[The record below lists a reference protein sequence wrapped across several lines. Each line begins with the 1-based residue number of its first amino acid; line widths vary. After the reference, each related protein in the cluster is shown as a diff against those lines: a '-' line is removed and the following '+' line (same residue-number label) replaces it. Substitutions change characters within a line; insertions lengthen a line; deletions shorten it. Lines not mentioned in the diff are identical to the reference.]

1 MKRSTVAVLAS
12 WPASLASDLWNAARG
27 LRRHPIL
34 VAATIATLA
43 LGIGAN
49 VAVFLVA
56 EAALFES
63 SGFHHAERTVAL
75 ENAEGTYFGS
85 RDSRE
90 APDLGDWQ
98 RQSDVFEDVAVYARG
113 YGNLQGADGA
123 ERISIAMATPRF
135 LSVLGVI
142 PAAGRDF
149 LPDEELASRA
159 NVAMLSDELWRR
171 DFAASREVIGKSLQ
185 LSGRTYTIV
194 GVMPRDFR
202 FPGETDLWIPLTVPF
217 DTSQIHLLR
226 MALIQ
231 SVVARLQDGVA
242 PRRAQLTV
250 DVASEH
256 LAGRVSPVAAEA
268 RVLVTPFLSHL
279 SRGRGAGLALLASMS
294 LLLLFIAT
302 ANVSNLLLTRASS
315 RLDELRLRIAIG
327 GGSFR
332 IAQQVMMEPLLLS
345 LAGGTAGLAL
355 ALWSTRA
362 MVAMRVVPD
371 GDFGAILLNARVY
384 GVAFGVSIAAG
395 MFAGLLA
402 LATLRKQAHGIPGSS
417 RTGASRVGSVARTT
431 ILGVQVTLSFVLLVA
446 TGLVIRSLTA
456 VLDQDADLPSGV
468 LTAEIALSPT
478 RYPNQVMRSD
488 FASAFLQR
496 ILEVPGVRGAGV
508 VSNLPLSG
516 GAEVTLEVKM
526 SAANDAASPSRAV
539 QVDMEVVSPGYFR
552 TMGLAV
558 LQGRDV
564 AASDGLNAPPVAVI
578 SANMANK
585 YWPGS
590 SPVGA
595 YLWMPGDSVPRTIV
609 GVVRTIRS
617 LSLVQSP
624 IPQVYFPYA
633 QMPTSYLG
641 VVVSAGTDAS
651 RFASAIRSIA
661 HSMDNTIPV
670 YRVRTFGTV
679 RRDSVAP
686 QRNRALILGAFG
698 ALAIALGAIGVYG
711 AAAYMVDQRTP
722 EIGIRRALG
731 APDAFVFRRVILD
744 TLMPVFAGLV
754 AGGVIAAASSRLITS
769 VLYGVGPDDPATFAA
784 AGAGLLI
791 VALVATALPASKA
804 TRIDPLEVMRVR

>member
-1 MKRSTVAVLAS
+1 MKRSAAEVFPS
-12 WPASLASDLWNAARG
+12 WAAGLASDLRNAARS
-27 LRRHPIL
+27 LRRQPIL
-34 VAATIATLA
+34 AAATITTLA
-43 LGIGAN
+43 LGVGAN

-63 SGFHHAERTVAL
+63 SGFHQAERIVAL
-75 ENAEGTYFGS
+75 ENTEGTYIGS

-90 APDLGDWQ
+90 APNLGDWQ
-98 RQSDVFEDVAVYARG
+98 RQDDVFKDVASYARG
-113 YGNLQGADGA
+113 YGNLQGPEGA
-123 ERISIAMATPRF
+123 ERISIAMATPGF
-135 LSVLGVI
+135 LSALGVI

-149 LPDEELASRA
+149 QPGERLANRA
-159 NVAMLSDELWRR
+159 SVTILSDELWRR
-171 DFAASREVIGKSLQ
+171 DFAASRDVMGKTLQ

-226 MALIQ
+226 MALVET
-231 SVVARLQDGVA
+231 VVARLQDGVT
-242 PRRAQLTV
+242 PERAQQRV
-250 DVASEH
+250 DVVSER
-256 LAGRVSPVAAEA
+256 LAGRVSPVAADG
-268 RVLVTPFLSHL
+268 RVLVTPFLAHL
-279 SRGRGAGLALLASMS
+279 SRGRGVGLALLAGMAF
-294 LLLLFIAT
+294 LLLLIAT
-302 ANVSNLLLTRASS
+302 ANVSNLLLSRASS

-332 IAQQVMMEPLLLS
+332 IAQQVMTEPLLLS
-345 LAGGTAGLAL
+345 LAGGAAGIVL
-355 ALWSTRA
+355 ALWCTRA

-384 GVAFGVSIAAG
+384 AVALVASIAAG
-395 MFAGLLA
+395 MFAGLFA

-417 RTGASRVGSVARTT
+417 RAGVSRVGTVARKT
-431 ILGVQVTLSFVLLVA
+431 ILGVQVALSFVLLVG
-446 TGLVIRSLTA
+446 TGLVIRSLVA

-478 RYPNQVMRSD
+478 RYASGMLRSA
-488 FASAFLQR
+488 FASEFLER
-496 ILEVPGVRGAGV
+496 IREVPGVGSAGL

-516 GAEVTLEVKM
+516 GAEVTFDMKI
-526 SAANDAASPSRAV
+526 DASSDPASPSTNV
-539 QVDMEVVSPGYFR
+539 QCEMELVSPKYFK
-552 TMGLAV
+552 TMGLAI

-564 AASDGLNAPPVAVI
+564 SESDGPNAPPVAVI
-578 SANMANK
+578 SANMASK
-585 YWPGS
+585 YRAGS
-590 SPVGA
+590 NPIGA
-595 YLWMPGDSVPRTIV
+595 YIWMPGDSVARTII

-617 LSLVQSP
+617 LSLVQSAV
-624 IPQVYFPYA
+624 PQVYFPYA
-633 QMPTSYLG
+633 QMPTPYLG
-641 VVVSAGTDAS
+641 VVVSAGSDAS
-651 RFASAIRSIA
+651 RFAGAIRSVA

-686 QRNRALILGAFG
+686 QRNRALVLGAFG

-711 AAAYMVDQRTP
+711 AASYMVDQRTP

-731 APDAFVFRRVILD
+731 APDIFVFRRVVFDAL
-744 TLMPVFAGLV
+744 TPVFAGLI

-784 AGAGLLI
+784 AGAGLLVI
-791 VALVATALPASKA
+791 ALVATALPASKA
-804 TRIDPLEVMRVR
+804 TRIDPLDVMRVR